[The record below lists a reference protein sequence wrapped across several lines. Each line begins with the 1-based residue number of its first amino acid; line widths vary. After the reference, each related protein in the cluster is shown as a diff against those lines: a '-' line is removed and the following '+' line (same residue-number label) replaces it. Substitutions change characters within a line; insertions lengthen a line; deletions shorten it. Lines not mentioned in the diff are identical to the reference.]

1 MRAQRLVG
9 RDRIGVGVAKK
20 VMPHRLIRFTKHH
33 NRVIAQRVVIAAH
46 DMRLRTGMGR
56 ECASGN
62 ERSQADGNKV
72 EFHFF
77 AARLNRSGSS
87 NSRSNCG
94 VTSH

>member
-20 VMPHRLIRFTKHH
+20 SCH
-33 NRVIAQRVVIAAH
+33 IAQRVVIAAH

-62 ERSQADGNKV
+62 ERS
-72 EFHFF
+72 
-77 AARLNRSGSS
+77 R
-87 NSRSNCG
+87 
-94 VTSH
+94 

>member
-9 RDRIGVGVAKK
+9 RDRVGVGVAKK

-46 DMRLRTGMGR
+46 DMCLRTGMGR

-72 EFHFF
+72 EFHF
-77 AARLNRSGSS
+77 LLPG
-87 NSRSNCG
+87 
-94 VTSH
+94 